1 MGQVE
6 EEEKKIKNRG
16 VALRLAAR
24 NEEEGGEMCVRVVR
38 LLRVCRW
45 KEKIEALMLAEQRE
59 KKLEKEKCLQEKL
72 ILCQL

>member
-6 EEEKKIKNRG
+6 GEEKKIKNRG

-45 KEKIEALMLAEQRE
+45 KEK
-59 KKLEKEKCLQEKL
+59 
-72 ILCQL
+72 